1 MGEVDA
7 QLAQHA
13 AANSAAPDMPD
24 ASNAP
29 SDEVTAIRRM
39 FSALPALSRSIFD
52 LGATLGTGT
61 FGRVHIVTYV
71 PHASQAHVPSHVS
84 PGQIFLISKPR
95 RIHVPLFPQSIFDL
109 IFYSVCIWSTSRLTS
124 FEPGYNQQAISP
136 WERGIRDRPRWHDM
150 ATKKSHRLTRSG
162 RHWSAIIVF
171 KATRQKSSRGFPKR
185 RCSDW
190 RRHADDHHP
199 RLYDRHWMQQRAH
212 RERRHR
218 HEQIECELVQVLRLD
233 APVVADG
240 RQHGF
245 E

>member
-1 MGEVDA
+1 MRR
-7 QLAQHA
+7 
-13 AANSAAPDMPD
+13 
-24 ASNAP
+24 
-29 SDEVTAIRRM
+29 DEQAE
-39 FSALPALSRSIFD
+39 
-52 LGATLGTGT
+52 GT
-61 FGRVHIVTYV
+61 FGRVRIVTYV

-218 HEQIECELVQVLRLD
+218 HEQIESELVQVLRLD